1 MNYGDLK
8 SHFNDLLN
16 RTDITSTL
24 TTRFIDQGLARIQ
37 RQLRVPTMEKQQVY
51 TITSTITEVT
61 LPSDFI
67 EIINIYHS
75 AGNHLTRVPMPKM
88 REYLSNAYTGQPLY
102 FTRQQAKLL
111 LFPQPSDGTLTLD
124 YYGELDAFA
133 SDSDETT
140 LSKIAPDL
148 IIYAGLTF
156 ASDYYIDERAPTFEQ
171 KYTQFLTELQEQ
183 SNDQELNGSTQV
195 IQPAYAY
202 QDDYYG

>member
-16 RTDITSTL
+16 RNDISATL
-24 TTRFIDQGLARIQ
+24 TARFIDQGLARIQ
-37 RQLRVPTMEKQQVY
+37 RQLRIPVMEKQQVF
-51 TITSTITEVT
+51 TFTGQVTEVT

-88 REYLSNAYTGQPLY
+88 REYLSNAYTGEPLY

-111 LFPQPSDGTLTLD
+111 LFPQPSDGTMTLD
-124 YYGELDAFA
+124 YYGELDAFTTDT
-133 SDSDETT
+133 STTT
-140 LSKIAPDL
+140 LSTIAPEL

-156 ASDYYIDERAPTFEQ
+156 AADYYLDERAPIFEQ
-171 KYTQFLTELQEQ
+171 KFTQFLTEIQEQ

-202 QDDYYG
+202 QDDYHG